1 MSVTLAYEVR
11 HWEAGPQ
18 AHVVAAAGELDLN
31 AAPSLRETLV
41 RLTDLGRIDLVI
53 DMSEA
58 TFVDS
63 TVIGV
68 LVGRLKALR
77 PLGGSLSIVC
87 QNENVLRTF
96 EVAGIDRAFL
106 MYPTLA
112 EALAEHS
119 AAL

>member
-1 MSVTLAYEVR
+1 MSVTVTYEVR

-18 AHVVAAAGELDLN
+18 AHVVAASGELDLN
-31 AAPSLRETLV
+31 GAPAWRETLV

-77 PLGGSLSIVC
+77 PLGGSLTVVC

-96 EVAGIDRAFL
+96 EVAGIDRAFT
-106 MYPTLA
+106 MYATLA
-112 EALAEHS
+112 EA
-119 AAL
+119 

>member
-1 MSVTLAYEVR
+1 MSVTMTYEVR
-11 HWEAGPQ
+11 HWEAGPK
-18 AHVVAAAGELDLN
+18 AHVVNASGELDLN
-31 AAPSLRETLV
+31 AAPSLREILV
-41 RLTDLGRIDLVI
+41 RLTDLGRIDLLV

-77 PLGGSLSIVC
+77 ALGGSLSLVC

-96 EVAGIDRAFL
+96 EVAGIDRAFV
-106 MYPTLA
+106 MHPTLA
-112 EALAEHS
+112 EALDEHS
-119 AAL
+119 KVR